1 MVLNSELIKFEN
13 NLNQKKTMTALEF
26 KNNARV
32 KALKMTESEILKA
45 QESLQQKF
53 VGGGDLEEIML
64 ATDALNEELAKRGLK

>member
-1 MVLNSELIKFEN
+1 
-13 NLNQKKTMTALEF
+13 
-26 KNNARV
+26 
-32 KALKMTESEILKA
+32 MTESEILKA